1 MALTAAQI
9 VNLALT
15 TVQAPGWTTQA
26 GQVLNVILADLADYQ
41 DLDLLRSNFKFNFVV
56 DNGSGNGSGPY
67 ALPLNYKRAEK
78 AGVFYTYNGVPY
90 YLKSIDY
97 TEYLMQVQQAGIAD
111 FPVFFATDI
120 SPLGLEPPQAP
131 NMYVWPPASSAF
143 PVTVIYRTVMPDI
156 TNPAT
161 STEVPWF
168 PNQGYLIAEL
178 EARMAKLTG
187 DPRAEQFF
195 DEAQSRLRNFM
206 QLTND
211 DEGRAK
217 RVTLDSRR
225 FGRNFNQLPDT
236 KLVGW

>member
-15 TVQAPGWTTQA
+15 TVQAPGWTAQA
-26 GQVLNVILADLADYQ
+26 GQILNVILADLADNQ
-41 DLDLLRSNFKFNFVV
+41 DLDLCRGNFQFDFVV

-67 ALPLNYKRAEK
+67 PLPLDYKRAEK

-97 TEYLMQVQQAGIAD
+97 TEYLMQVQQAGIAN

-120 SPLGLEPPQAP
+120 SPLGQEPPSNP

-143 PVTVIYRTVMPDI
+143 PVTVIYRRLLADI
-156 TNPAT
+156 DTPQT

-178 EARMAKLTG
+178 EARMAKLVG
-187 DPRAEQFF
+187 DPRSEMFF
-195 DEAQSRLRNFM
+195 REAVDRLRNFM

-217 RVTLDSRR
+217 KVTLDSRR